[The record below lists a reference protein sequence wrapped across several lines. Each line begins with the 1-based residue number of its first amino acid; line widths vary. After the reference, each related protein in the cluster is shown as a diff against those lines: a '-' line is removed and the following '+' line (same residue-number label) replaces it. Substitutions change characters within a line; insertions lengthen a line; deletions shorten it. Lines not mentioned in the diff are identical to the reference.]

1 MKSLNQLVQNALF
14 SRKENGLLR
23 SLALPDSMIDFS
35 SNDYLGLAKQ
45 ASNAEDYGSGG
56 SRLLSCNSDLAA
68 QSEKAIADFHN
79 SQDALIFGSGYS
91 ANLGFISAF
100 AMRDLTII
108 YDELC
113 HASIRDGLILGKA
126 KSWKFKHNDCT
137 DLEKKIKRAD
147 TPVLVITES
156 VFSMDGDSPDFKA
169 LLSLKEEYQFS
180 ILIDEAHASGW
191 FERGKTLTESL
202 GIAESFDAR
211 LVTFGKALGA
221 HGAAVLCSSEWKQFL
236 VNFARPFIYSTG
248 PGSSFYHRINEQYD
262 RIQHADKERK
272 SLINNISHCLSR
284 KQKSP
289 LKMLNSNSPIQGFIG
304 NEQQVRAWERMLREN
319 GISAKKI
326 LSPTVPSGQERIRIC
341 LHSYNTKDE
350 IELLF
355 KLMENG
361 Q

>member
-1 MKSLNQLVQNALF
+1 MESLNQLVQNALF
-14 SRKENGLLR
+14 SRKENRLLR

-45 ASNAEDYGSGG
+45 GSKAEDYGSGG
-56 SRLLSCNSDLAA
+56 SRLLSCNSEIAA
-68 QSEKAIADFHN
+68 KSETAIAAFHN
-79 SQDALIFGSGYS
+79 SPDALIFGSGYA

-113 HASIRDGLILGKA
+113 HASIRDGLRLGVA
-126 KSWKFKHNDCT
+126 KSWKFKHNDCS
-137 DLEKKIKRAD
+137 DLEKKLKQAE

-169 LLSLKEEYQFS
+169 LLSLKEKHKFS
-180 ILIDEAHASGW
+180 VLIDEAHASGW
-191 FERGKTLTESL
+191 FEKGKTLTESL
-202 GIAESFDAR
+202 GIDEFFDAR

-221 HGAAVLCSSEWKQFL
+221 HGAAVLSSSEWKLFL
-236 VNFARPFIYSTG
+236 LNFARPFIYSTG
-248 PGSSFYHRINEQYD
+248 PGSSFYHRINTQYH
-262 RIQHADKERK
+262 RIQHAEEERK
-272 SLINNISHCLSR
+272 SLLNNISHCLSR
-284 KQKSP
+284 KQKSS
-289 LKMLNSNSPIQGFIG
+289 LKMLNSESPIQGFIG
-304 NEQQVRAWERMLREN
+304 NEKQVRAWEKMLHEN

-326 LSPTVPSGQERIRIC
+326 LSPTVPVGQERIRIC
-341 LHSYNTKDE
+341 LHSYNTKNE

-355 KLMENG
+355 KLMEND